1 MTHFYSAESVTAGH
15 PDKLCDQ
22 IADTVLDGCLAL
34 DRNARVACEVLAT
47 KGHIILAGEIS
58 TAVMPDLGKLTR
70 EALENAG
77 YNPKDFEIESLIH
90 PQSPDI
96 EAAVNDPLDAES
108 DPNAIGAGD
117 QCVVVGYAT
126 DETPE
131 MLPLP
136 VVLAHRL
143 TSRLTWAC
151 INDEQKRFGPDGK
164 AMAIV
169 EYEDERPV
177 RVARIV
183 VSFQH
188 APEVDPTDLTE
199 LIWQNVILSALK
211 GMPYDDSLELILNPG
226 GHFVLGGPDAD
237 TGLTGRKLAVDAYG
251 PFVPTGG
258 GAFSGKDPTKLD
270 RSGAYM
276 ARCVAKKHC
285 GQRHR
290 TAMPGHADLRH
301 RHGKAAGGGGGHLRH
316 RPALRGRLPCGG
328 GAKRVRPDPGRHH
341 YRTGPAA
348 ADLRPYRGGRPLWP
362 RRFPL
367 GKARPHRPA
376 DGDHTVICPAS
387 PKNRSPPRGG

>member
-1 MTHFYSAESVTAGH
+1 MTHFYSAESVTDGH

-22 IADTVLDGCLAL
+22 IADTVPDGCLTL

-47 KGHIILAGEIS
+47 KGHIVLAGEIS
-58 TAVMPDLGKLTR
+58 TTVMPDLGKLTR

-96 EAAVNDPLDAES
+96 EAVVNDPLDAES

-143 TSRLTWAC
+143 TSRLTWAR

-169 EYEDERPV
+169 EYERPV

-199 LIWQNVILSALK
+199 LIWRDVILSALK

-276 ARCVAKKHC
+276 ARCIAKNLVTSRFARRCQVTLTYAIGMAKPLAVEVDTFGTGLLC
-285 GQRHR
+285 EDDCLAAAVQSAFDLTPAGIITELDLQRPIYAR
-290 TAMPGHADLRH
+290 TAV
-301 RHGKAAGGGGGHLRH
+301 GGHF
-316 RPALRGRLPCGG
+316 GRDDLPWE
-328 GAKRVRPDPGRHH
+328 RLD
-341 YRTGPAA
+341 RTGLLMATI
-348 ADLRPYRGGRPLWP
+348 R
-362 RRFPL
+362 
-367 GKARPHRPA
+367 
-376 DGDHTVICPAS
+376 
-387 PKNRSPPRGG
+387 

>member
-22 IADTVLDGCLAL
+22 IADTVLDGCLTL

-47 KGHIILAGEIS
+47 KGHIVLAGEIS
-58 TAVMPDLGKLTR
+58 TTVMPDLGKLTR

-164 AMAIV
+164 AMAII
-169 EYEDERPV
+169 EYEDDRPV

-199 LIWQNVILSALK
+199 LIWRDVILSALK

-276 ARCVAKKHC
+276 ARCVAKNIVAS
-285 GQRHR
+285 GIAQRCQVTLTYAIGMAKPLAVEVDTFGTGLLCEDDCLAVAVQSAFDLTPAGIITELDLQRPIYAR
-290 TAMPGHADLRH
+290 TAV
-301 RHGKAAGGGGGHLRH
+301 GGHF
-316 RPALRGRLPCGG
+316 GRE
-328 GAKRVRPDPGRHH
+328 D
-341 YRTGPAA
+341 
-348 ADLRPYRGGRPLWP
+348 
-362 RRFPL
+362 FPWEKL
-367 GKARPHRPA
+367 
-376 DGDHTVICPAS
+376 DHTGLLMATI
-387 PKNRSPPRGG
+387 R

>member
-22 IADTVLDGCLAL
+22 IADAVLDGCLAL

-47 KGHIILAGEIS
+47 KGHIVLAGEIS
-58 TAVMPDLGKLTR
+58 TAVMPDIGKLTR

-77 YNPKDFEIESLIH
+77 YNSKDFEIESLIH

-96 EAAVNDPLDAES
+96 EAAVNDPLDAETDS
-108 DPNAIGAGD
+108 NAIGAGD

-164 AMAIV
+164 AMAVV
-169 EYEDERPV
+169 EYEDDIPV
-177 RVARIV
+177 KVAKIV
-183 VSFQH
+183 LSFQH
-188 APEVDPTDLTE
+188 AAEVDPTDLTE
-199 LIWQNVILSALK
+199 LVWQDVVLSALK
-211 GMPYDDSLELILNPG
+211 GLPYDDSLELILNPG
-226 GHFVLGGPDAD
+226 GRFVLGGPDAD

-276 ARCVAKKHC
+276 ARCVAKNIVAS
-285 GQRHR
+285 GIAQRCQVTLTYAIGMAKPLAVEVNTFGTGLLCEDDCLAVAVQTAFDLTPAGIITELDLQRPIYAR
-290 TAMPGHADLRH
+290 TAV
-301 RHGKAAGGGGGHLRH
+301 GGHF
-316 RPALRGRLPCGG
+316 GRDDFPWEKL
-328 GAKRVRPDPGRHH
+328 D
-341 YRTGPAA
+341 RTGLLMAT
-348 ADLRPYRGGRPLWP
+348 L
-362 RRFPL
+362 
-367 GKARPHRPA
+367 
-376 DGDHTVICPAS
+376 I
-387 PKNRSPPRGG
+387 

>member
-47 KGHIILAGEIS
+47 QGHVILAGEIS
-58 TAVMPDLGKLTR
+58 TTVMPDIGKLTR

-77 YNPKDFEIESLIH
+77 YNPKDFEIESPIH

-151 INDEQKRFGPDGK
+151 INDEQKRLGPDGK

-169 EYEDERPV
+169 EYEDDKPV

-199 LIWQNVILSALK
+199 LVWRDVILSALK
-211 GMPYDDSLELILNPG
+211 GMPYDDSLELLLNPG

-276 ARCVAKKHC
+276 ARCVAKNIVAS
-285 GQRHR
+285 GIAQRCQVTLTYAIGMAKPLAVEVDTFGTCLLCEDDCLAMAVQTAFDLTPAGIIIELDLQRPIYAR
-290 TAMPGHADLRH
+290 TAV
-301 RHGKAAGGGGGHLRH
+301 GGHF
-316 RPALRGRLPCGG
+316 GRDDLPWE
-328 GAKRVRPDPGRHH
+328 KLD
-341 YRTGPAA
+341 RTGLLMAT
-348 ADLRPYRGGRPLWP
+348 L
-362 RRFPL
+362 
-367 GKARPHRPA
+367 
-376 DGDHTVICPAS
+376 I
-387 PKNRSPPRGG
+387 

>member
-1 MTHFYSAESVTAGH
+1 MTHFYSAESVTACH

-58 TAVMPDLGKLTR
+58 TAVMLDLGKLTR

-151 INDEQKRFGPDGK
+151 INDEQKRLGPDGK
-164 AMAIV
+164 AMVIV
-169 EYEDERPV
+169 EYEDDRPV

-188 APEVDPTDLTE
+188 APEVDPTDLSE
-199 LIWQNVILSALK
+199 LVWRDVILSALK

-276 ARCVAKKHC
+276 ARCVAKNIVAS
-285 GQRHR
+285 GIAQRCQITLTYAIGMAKPLAVEVDTFGTGLLCEDDCLAVAVQTAFDLTPAGIITELDLQRPIYAR
-290 TAMPGHADLRH
+290 TAV
-301 RHGKAAGGGGGHLRH
+301 GGHF
-316 RPALRGRLPCGG
+316 GREDLPWE
-328 GAKRVRPDPGRHH
+328 KLD
-341 YRTGPAA
+341 RTGLLMAT
-348 ADLRPYRGGRPLWP
+348 LL
-362 RRFPL
+362 
-367 GKARPHRPA
+367 
-376 DGDHTVICPAS
+376 
-387 PKNRSPPRGG
+387 

>member
-276 ARCVAKKHC
+276 ARCVAKNIVAS
-285 GQRHR
+285 GIAQRCQVTLTYAIGMAKPLAVEVDTFGTGLLCEDDCLAVAVQSAFDLTPAGIITELDLQRPIYAR
-290 TAMPGHADLRH
+290 TAV
-301 RHGKAAGGGGGHLRH
+301 GGHF
-316 RPALRGRLPCGG
+316 GRE
-328 GAKRVRPDPGRHH
+328 D
-341 YRTGPAA
+341 
-348 ADLRPYRGGRPLWP
+348 
-362 RRFPL
+362 FPWEKL
-367 GKARPHRPA
+367 
-376 DGDHTVICPAS
+376 DHTGLLMATI
-387 PKNRSPPRGG
+387 R

>member
-22 IADTVLDGCLAL
+22 IADAVLDGCLAL

-47 KGHIILAGEIS
+47 KGHIVLAGEIS
-58 TAVMPDLGKLTR
+58 TAVMPDIGKLTR

-77 YNPKDFEIESLIH
+77 YNSKDFEIESLIH

-108 DPNAIGAGD
+108 NPDAIGAGD

-151 INDEQKRFGPDGK
+151 INDEQKRISPDGK
-164 AMAIV
+164 AMVIV

-188 APEVDPTDLTE
+188 APEVNPADLTE
-199 LIWQNVILSALK
+199 LVWQDVILSALK

-226 GHFVLGGPDAD
+226 GRFALGGPDAD
-237 TGLTGRKLAVDAYG
+237 PGLTGRKLAVDAYG

-258 GAFSGKDPTKLD
+258 GAFSGKDSTKLD

-276 ARCVAKKHC
+276 ARCVAKNIVAS
-285 GQRHR
+285 GIAQRCQVTLTYAIGMAKPLAVEVDTFGTGLLCEDDCLAVAVQSAFDLTPAGIITELDLQRPIYAR
-290 TAMPGHADLRH
+290 TAVAGHF
-301 RHGKAAGGGGGHLRH
+301 
-316 RPALRGRLPCGG
+316 GREDFPWEKL
-328 GAKRVRPDPGRHH
+328 D
-341 YRTGPAA
+341 RTGLLMAT
-348 ADLRPYRGGRPLWP
+348 LL
-362 RRFPL
+362 
-367 GKARPHRPA
+367 
-376 DGDHTVICPAS
+376 
-387 PKNRSPPRGG
+387 

>member
-47 KGHIILAGEIS
+47 EGHIILAGEIS
-58 TAVMPDLGKLTR
+58 TTVMPNLGKLTR

-169 EYEDERPV
+169 EYEDDIPV
-177 RVARIV
+177 KVAKIV
-183 VSFQH
+183 MSFQH

-199 LIWQNVILSALK
+199 PIWKNVILSALK
-211 GMPYDDSLELILNPG
+211 GLPYDDSLELILNPG

-276 ARCVAKKHC
+276 ARCVAKNIVAS
-285 GQRHR
+285 GIAQRCQVSLTYAIGMAKPLAVEVDTFGTGLLCEDDCLAVAVQTAFDLTPAGIITELDLQRPIYAR
-290 TAMPGHADLRH
+290 TAV
-301 RHGKAAGGGGGHLRH
+301 GGHF
-316 RPALRGRLPCGG
+316 GREDFPWEKL
-328 GAKRVRPDPGRHH
+328 D
-341 YRTGPAA
+341 RTGLLMAT
-348 ADLRPYRGGRPLWP
+348 LL
-362 RRFPL
+362 
-367 GKARPHRPA
+367 
-376 DGDHTVICPAS
+376 
-387 PKNRSPPRGG
+387 

>member
-47 KGHIILAGEIS
+47 EGHIILAGEIS
-58 TAVMPDLGKLTR
+58 TTVMPDLGKLTR

-169 EYEDERPV
+169 EYEDDIPV
-177 RVARIV
+177 KVAKIV
-183 VSFQH
+183 MSFQH

-199 LIWQNVILSALK
+199 PIWKNVILSALK
-211 GMPYDDSLELILNPG
+211 GLPYDDSLELILNPG

-276 ARCVAKKHC
+276 ARCVAKNIVAS
-285 GQRHR
+285 GIAQRCQVTLTYAIGMAKPLAVEVDTFGTGLLCEDDCLALAVQTAFDLTPAGIITELDLQRPIYAR
-290 TAMPGHADLRH
+290 TAV
-301 RHGKAAGGGGGHLRH
+301 GGHF
-316 RPALRGRLPCGG
+316 GREDFPWEKL
-328 GAKRVRPDPGRHH
+328 D
-341 YRTGPAA
+341 RTGLLMATI
-348 ADLRPYRGGRPLWP
+348 R
-362 RRFPL
+362 
-367 GKARPHRPA
+367 
-376 DGDHTVICPAS
+376 
-387 PKNRSPPRGG
+387 

>member
-1 MTHFYSAESVTAGH
+1 MIHFYSAESVTEGH

-22 IADTVLDGCLAL
+22 IADAVLDGCLTL
-34 DRNARVACEVLAT
+34 DRNARVACEVAAT
-47 KGHIILAGEIS
+47 KGHIFLMGEI
-58 TAVMPDLGKLTR
+58 TASARPDEAEIAR
-70 EALENAG
+70 EVLRHVG
-77 YNPKDFEIESLIH
+77 YDPKDYEIHTLIH

-96 EAAVNDPLDAES
+96 EAAVNDPLDTGA
-108 DPNAIGAGD
+108 DPDAIGAGD

-143 TSRLTWAC
+143 TSCLTLARLTGAVPGL
-151 INDEQKRFGPDGK
+151 GPDGK

-169 EYEDERPV
+169 EYEDDIPLK
-177 RVARIV
+177 VAKIV
-183 VSFQH
+183 LSFQH
-188 APEVDPTDLTE
+188 TPEVDPTDLTE
-199 LIWQNVILSALK
+199 PIWKNVILAALK

-276 ARCVAKKHC
+276 ARCVAKNIVAS
-285 GQRHR
+285 GIAQRCQITLTYAIGMAKPLAVEVDTFGTGLLCEDDCLAVAVQTAFDLTPAGIITELDLQRPIYAR
-290 TAMPGHADLRH
+290 TAV
-301 RHGKAAGGGGGHLRH
+301 GGHF
-316 RPALRGRLPCGG
+316 GREDFPWEKL
-328 GAKRVRPDPGRHH
+328 D
-341 YRTGPAA
+341 RTGLLMAT
-348 ADLRPYRGGRPLWP
+348 L
-362 RRFPL
+362 
-367 GKARPHRPA
+367 
-376 DGDHTVICPAS
+376 I
-387 PKNRSPPRGG
+387 

>member
-151 INDEQKRFGPDGK
+151 INDEQKRLGPDGK
-164 AMAIV
+164 AMVIV
-169 EYEDERPV
+169 EYEDDRPV

-226 GHFVLGGPDAD
+226 GHFVLGGPNAD

-276 ARCVAKKHC
+276 ARCVAKNIVAS
-285 GQRHR
+285 GIAQRCQVTLTYAIGMAKPLAVEVDTFGTGLLCEDDCLAVAVQSAFDLTPAGIITELDLQRPIYAR
-290 TAMPGHADLRH
+290 TAV
-301 RHGKAAGGGGGHLRH
+301 GGHF
-316 RPALRGRLPCGG
+316 GREDFPWEKL
-328 GAKRVRPDPGRHH
+328 D
-341 YRTGPAA
+341 RTGLLMAT
-348 ADLRPYRGGRPLWP
+348 LL
-362 RRFPL
+362 
-367 GKARPHRPA
+367 
-376 DGDHTVICPAS
+376 
-387 PKNRSPPRGG
+387 

>member
-1 MTHFYSAESVTAGH
+1 
-15 PDKLCDQ
+15 
-22 IADTVLDGCLAL
+22 
-34 DRNARVACEVLAT
+34 
-47 KGHIILAGEIS
+47 
-58 TAVMPDLGKLTR
+58 MPDLGKLTR

-169 EYEDERPV
+169 EYEDDIPV
-177 RVARIV
+177 KVAKIV
-183 VSFQH
+183 MSFQH
-188 APEVDPTDLTE
+188 APEVDPADLTE
-199 LIWQNVILSALK
+199 LIWRDVILSALK
-211 GMPYDDSLELILNPG
+211 GMPYDGSLGLILNPG

-276 ARCVAKKHC
+276 ARCVAKNIVAS
-285 GQRHR
+285 GIAQRCQVTLTYAIGMAKPLAVEVDTFGTGLLCEDDCLAVAVQ
-290 TAMPGHADLRH
+290 TAFDLTP
-301 RHGKAAGGGGGHLRH
+301 AGIITELDLQRPIYAHTAVGGHF
-316 RPALRGRLPCGG
+316 GREDFPWEKL
-328 GAKRVRPDPGRHH
+328 D
-341 YRTGPAA
+341 RTGLLMATI
-348 ADLRPYRGGRPLWP
+348 R
-362 RRFPL
+362 
-367 GKARPHRPA
+367 
-376 DGDHTVICPAS
+376 
-387 PKNRSPPRGG
+387 

>member
-151 INDEQKRFGPDGK
+151 INDEQKRLGPDGK
-164 AMAIV
+164 AMVIV
-169 EYEDERPV
+169 EYEDDRPV

-226 GHFVLGGPDAD
+226 GHFVLGGPNAD

-276 ARCVAKKHC
+276 ARCVAKNIVAS
-285 GQRHR
+285 GIAQRSQASLTYAIGMAKPLAVEVDTFGTGLLCEDDCLAVAVQSAFDLTPAGIITELDLQRPIYAR
-290 TAMPGHADLRH
+290 TAV
-301 RHGKAAGGGGGHLRH
+301 GGHF
-316 RPALRGRLPCGG
+316 GREDFPWEKL
-328 GAKRVRPDPGRHH
+328 D
-341 YRTGPAA
+341 RTGLLMATI
-348 ADLRPYRGGRPLWP
+348 R
-362 RRFPL
+362 
-367 GKARPHRPA
+367 
-376 DGDHTVICPAS
+376 
-387 PKNRSPPRGG
+387 

>member
-22 IADTVLDGCLAL
+22 IADAVLDGCLAL

-47 KGHIILAGEIS
+47 KGHIVLAGEIS
-58 TAVMPDLGKLTR
+58 TTVMPNLGKLTR

-77 YNPKDFEIESLIH
+77 YNSKDFEIESLIH

-96 EAAVNDPLDAES
+96 EAAVNDPLDAET
-108 DPNAIGAGD
+108 DPDAIGAGD

-143 TSRLTWAC
+143 PSRVTWAC
-151 INDEQKRFGPDGK
+151 INDEQKRLGPDGK

-169 EYEDERPV
+169 EYEDDKPV

-188 APEVDPTDLTE
+188 APEVDPADLTE
-199 LIWQNVILSALK
+199 LVWRDVILSALK
-211 GMPYDDSLELILNPG
+211 GIPYDDSLELILNPG

-276 ARCVAKKHC
+276 ARCVAKNIVAS
-285 GQRHR
+285 GIAQRCQVTLTYAIGMAKPLAVEVNTFGTGLLCEDDCLAVAVQTAFDLTPAGIITELDLQRPIYSR
-290 TAMPGHADLRH
+290 TAV
-301 RHGKAAGGGGGHLRH
+301 GGHF
-316 RPALRGRLPCGG
+316 GRDDFPWEKL
-328 GAKRVRPDPGRHH
+328 D
-341 YRTGPAA
+341 RTGLLMAT
-348 ADLRPYRGGRPLWP
+348 L
-362 RRFPL
+362 
-367 GKARPHRPA
+367 
-376 DGDHTVICPAS
+376 I
-387 PKNRSPPRGG
+387 

>member
-1 MTHFYSAESVTAGH
+1 MTRFYSAESVTAGH

-151 INDEQKRFGPDGK
+151 INDEQKRLGPDGK
-164 AMAIV
+164 AMVIV
-169 EYEDERPV
+169 EYEDDRPV

-226 GHFVLGGPDAD
+226 GHFVLGGPNAD

-276 ARCVAKKHC
+276 ARCVAKNIVAS
-285 GQRHR
+285 GIAQRCQVSLTYAIGMAKPLAVEVDTFGTGLLCEDDCLAVAVQTAFDLTPAGIITELDLQRPIYAR
-290 TAMPGHADLRH
+290 TAV
-301 RHGKAAGGGGGHLRH
+301 GGHF
-316 RPALRGRLPCGG
+316 GREDFPWEKL
-328 GAKRVRPDPGRHH
+328 D
-341 YRTGPAA
+341 RTGLLMAT
-348 ADLRPYRGGRPLWP
+348 LL
-362 RRFPL
+362 
-367 GKARPHRPA
+367 
-376 DGDHTVICPAS
+376 
-387 PKNRSPPRGG
+387 

>member
-47 KGHIILAGEIS
+47 QGHVILAGEIS
-58 TAVMPDLGKLTR
+58 TTVMPDIGKLTR

-151 INDEQKRFGPDGK
+151 INDEQKRLGPDGK

-169 EYEDERPV
+169 EYEDDKPV

-199 LIWQNVILSALK
+199 LVWRDVILSALK
-211 GMPYDDSLELILNPG
+211 GMPYDDSLELLLNPG

-276 ARCVAKKHC
+276 ARCVAKNIVAS
-285 GQRHR
+285 GIAQRCQVTLTYAIGMAKPLAVEVDTFGTGLLCEDDCLAVAVQTAFDLTPAGIITELDLQRPIYAR
-290 TAMPGHADLRH
+290 TAV
-301 RHGKAAGGGGGHLRH
+301 GGHF
-316 RPALRGRLPCGG
+316 GREDFPWEKL
-328 GAKRVRPDPGRHH
+328 D
-341 YRTGPAA
+341 RTGLLMAT
-348 ADLRPYRGGRPLWP
+348 LL
-362 RRFPL
+362 
-367 GKARPHRPA
+367 
-376 DGDHTVICPAS
+376 
-387 PKNRSPPRGG
+387 

>member
-47 KGHIILAGEIS
+47 QGHVILAGEIS
-58 TAVMPDLGKLTR
+58 TTVMPDIGKLTR

-151 INDEQKRFGPDGK
+151 INDEQKRLGPDGK

-169 EYEDERPV
+169 EYEDDKPV

-199 LIWQNVILSALK
+199 LVWRDVILSALK
-211 GMPYDDSLELILNPG
+211 GMPYDDSLELLLNPG

-276 ARCVAKKHC
+276 ARCVAKNIVAS
-285 GQRHR
+285 GIAQRCQVTLTYAIGMAKPLAVEVDTFGTCLLCEDDCLAMAVQTAFDLTPAGIIIELDLQRPIYAR
-290 TAMPGHADLRH
+290 TAV
-301 RHGKAAGGGGGHLRH
+301 GGHF
-316 RPALRGRLPCGG
+316 GRDDLPWE
-328 GAKRVRPDPGRHH
+328 KLD
-341 YRTGPAA
+341 RTGLLMA
-348 ADLRPYRGGRPLWP
+348 
-362 RRFPL
+362 
-367 GKARPHRPA
+367 
-376 DGDHTVICPAS
+376 TMI
-387 PKNRSPPRGG
+387 

>member
-47 KGHIILAGEIS
+47 KGHIVLAGEIS
-58 TAVMPDLGKLTR
+58 TTVMPDLGKLTR

-164 AMAIV
+164 AMVIV
-169 EYEDERPV
+169 EYEDDRPV

-188 APEVDPTDLTE
+188 APEVDPTDLSE
-199 LIWQNVILSALK
+199 LVWRDVILSALK

-270 RSGAYM
+270 RSGVYM
-276 ARCVAKKHC
+276 ARCVAKNIVAS
-285 GQRHR
+285 GIAQRCQVSLTYAIGMAKPLAVEVDTFGTGLLCEDDCLAVAVQTAFDLTPAGIITELDLQRPIYAR
-290 TAMPGHADLRH
+290 TAV
-301 RHGKAAGGGGGHLRH
+301 GGHF
-316 RPALRGRLPCGG
+316 GREDFPWEKL
-328 GAKRVRPDPGRHH
+328 D
-341 YRTGPAA
+341 RTGLLMATI
-348 ADLRPYRGGRPLWP
+348 R
-362 RRFPL
+362 
-367 GKARPHRPA
+367 
-376 DGDHTVICPAS
+376 
-387 PKNRSPPRGG
+387 

>member
-34 DRNARVACEVLAT
+34 DRNSRVACEVMAT
-47 KGHIILAGEIS
+47 QGHVILAGEIS
-58 TAVMPDLGKLTR
+58 TAAMPDLGKLTR
-70 EALENAG
+70 EALANAG
-77 YNPKDFEIESLIH
+77 YDPKDYEIQSLIH

-151 INDEQKRFGPDGK
+151 INDEQKRLGPDGK
-164 AMAIV
+164 AMVIV
-169 EYEDERPV
+169 EYEDDRPV

-226 GHFVLGGPDAD
+226 GHFVLGGPNAD

-258 GAFSGKDPTKLD
+258 GAFSGQDPTKLD

-276 ARCVAKKHC
+276 ARCVAKNIVAS
-285 GQRHR
+285 GIAQRCQVSLTYAIGMAKPLAVEVDTFGTGLLCEDDCLAVAVQTAFDLTPAGIITELDLQRPIYAR
-290 TAMPGHADLRH
+290 TAV
-301 RHGKAAGGGGGHLRH
+301 GGHF
-316 RPALRGRLPCGG
+316 GREDFPWEKL
-328 GAKRVRPDPGRHH
+328 D
-341 YRTGPAA
+341 RTGLLMATI
-348 ADLRPYRGGRPLWP
+348 R
-362 RRFPL
+362 
-367 GKARPHRPA
+367 
-376 DGDHTVICPAS
+376 
-387 PKNRSPPRGG
+387 

>member
-22 IADTVLDGCLAL
+22 IADAVLDGCLAL

-47 KGHIILAGEIS
+47 QGHIVLAGEIS
-58 TAVMPDLGKLTR
+58 TTVMPDIGKLTR
-70 EALENAG
+70 EALKNAG

-164 AMAIV
+164 AMVIV
-169 EYEDERPV
+169 EYEDDRPV

-188 APEVDPTDLTE
+188 APEVDPTDLSE
-199 LIWQNVILSALK
+199 LVWRDVILSALK

-276 ARCVAKKHC
+276 ARCVAKNIVAS
-285 GQRHR
+285 GIAQRCQVTLTYAIGMAKPLAVEVDTFGTGLLCEDDCLAVAVQTAFDLTPAGIITELDLQRPIYAR
-290 TAMPGHADLRH
+290 TAV
-301 RHGKAAGGGGGHLRH
+301 GGHF
-316 RPALRGRLPCGG
+316 GRDDLPWE
-328 GAKRVRPDPGRHH
+328 K
-341 YRTGPAA
+341 
-348 ADLRPYRGGRPLWP
+348 L
-362 RRFPL
+362 
-367 GKARPHRPA
+367 
-376 DGDHTVICPAS
+376 DHTGLLMATI
-387 PKNRSPPRGG
+387 R

>member
-151 INDEQKRFGPDGK
+151 INDEQKRLGPDGK
-164 AMAIV
+164 AMVIV
-169 EYEDERPV
+169 EYEDDRPV

-226 GHFVLGGPDAD
+226 GHFALGGPDAD

-276 ARCVAKKHC
+276 ARCVAKNIVAS
-285 GQRHR
+285 GIAQRCQVSLTYAIGMAKPLAVEVDTFGTGLLCEDDCLAVAVQTAFDLTPAGIITELDLQRPIYAR
-290 TAMPGHADLRH
+290 TAV
-301 RHGKAAGGGGGHLRH
+301 GGHF
-316 RPALRGRLPCGG
+316 GREDFPWEKL
-328 GAKRVRPDPGRHH
+328 D
-341 YRTGPAA
+341 RTGLLMAT
-348 ADLRPYRGGRPLWP
+348 LL
-362 RRFPL
+362 
-367 GKARPHRPA
+367 
-376 DGDHTVICPAS
+376 
-387 PKNRSPPRGG
+387 

>member
-169 EYEDERPV
+169 EYEEDKPV

-188 APEVDPTDLTE
+188 APGVDPADLTE
-199 LIWQNVILSALK
+199 LVWQDVILSALK

-226 GHFVLGGPDAD
+226 GRFAMGGPDAD

-276 ARCVAKKHC
+276 ARCVAKNIVAS
-285 GQRHR
+285 GIAQRCQVSLTYAIGMAKPLAVEVDTFGTGLLCEDDCLAVAVQSAFDLTPAGIITELDLQRPIYAR
-290 TAMPGHADLRH
+290 TAV
-301 RHGKAAGGGGGHLRH
+301 GGHF
-316 RPALRGRLPCGG
+316 GREDFPWEKL
-328 GAKRVRPDPGRHH
+328 D
-341 YRTGPAA
+341 RTGLLMATI
-348 ADLRPYRGGRPLWP
+348 R
-362 RRFPL
+362 
-367 GKARPHRPA
+367 
-376 DGDHTVICPAS
+376 
-387 PKNRSPPRGG
+387 

>member
-22 IADTVLDGCLAL
+22 IADAVLDGCLAL

-47 KGHIILAGEIS
+47 QGHIVLAGEIS
-58 TAVMPDLGKLTR
+58 TTVMPDIGKLTR
-70 EALENAG
+70 EALKNAG

-96 EAAVNDPLDAES
+96 EAAVNNPLDAES

-276 ARCVAKKHC
+276 ARCVAKNIVAS
-285 GQRHR
+285 GIAQRCQVTLTYAIGMAKPLAVEVDTFGTGLLCEDDCLAVAVQSAFDLTPAGIITELDLQRPIYAR
-290 TAMPGHADLRH
+290 TAV
-301 RHGKAAGGGGGHLRH
+301 GGHF
-316 RPALRGRLPCGG
+316 GRE
-328 GAKRVRPDPGRHH
+328 D
-341 YRTGPAA
+341 
-348 ADLRPYRGGRPLWP
+348 
-362 RRFPL
+362 FPWEKL
-367 GKARPHRPA
+367 
-376 DGDHTVICPAS
+376 DHTGLLMATI
-387 PKNRSPPRGG
+387 R

>member
-1 MTHFYSAESVTAGH
+1 MTHFYSAESVTGGH

-47 KGHIILAGEIS
+47 KGHIVLAGEIS
-58 TAVMPDLGKLTR
+58 TTVMPDLGKLTR

-164 AMAIV
+164 AMVIV
-169 EYEDERPV
+169 EYEDDRPV

-188 APEVDPTDLTE
+188 APEVDPTDLSE
-199 LIWQNVILSALK
+199 LVWRDVILSALK

-276 ARCVAKKHC
+276 ARCVAKNIVAS
-285 GQRHR
+285 GIAQRCQVSLTYAIGMAKPLAVEVDTFGTGLLCEDDCLAVAVQTAFDLTPAGIITELDLQRPIYAR
-290 TAMPGHADLRH
+290 TAV
-301 RHGKAAGGGGGHLRH
+301 GGHF
-316 RPALRGRLPCGG
+316 GREDFPWEKL
-328 GAKRVRPDPGRHH
+328 D
-341 YRTGPAA
+341 RTGLLMATI
-348 ADLRPYRGGRPLWP
+348 R
-362 RRFPL
+362 
-367 GKARPHRPA
+367 
-376 DGDHTVICPAS
+376 
-387 PKNRSPPRGG
+387 

>member
-1 MTHFYSAESVTAGH
+1 MGEITASARPNEAE
-15 PDKLCDQ
+15 
-22 IADTVLDGCLAL
+22 IA
-34 DRNARVACEVLAT
+34 REVLR
-47 KGHIILAGEIS
+47 H
-58 TAVMPDLGKLTR
+58 V
-70 EALENAG
+70 G
-77 YNPKDFEIESLIH
+77 YDPKDYEIHTLIH

-96 EAAVNDPLDAES
+96 EAAVNAPLDTGA
-108 DPNAIGAGD
+108 DPDAIGAGD

-143 TSRLTWAC
+143 TSRLTWAR

-169 EYEDERPV
+169 EYEEDKPV

-188 APEVDPTDLTE
+188 APDVAPADLTE
-199 LIWQNVILSALK
+199 LVWQDVILSALK

-226 GHFVLGGPDAD
+226 GRFVLGGPDAD

-276 ARCVAKKHC
+276 ARCVAKNIVAS
-285 GQRHR
+285 GIAQRCQVTLTYAIGMAKPLAVEVDTFGTCLLCEDDCLAVAVQ
-290 TAMPGHADLRH
+290 TAFDPT
-301 RHGKAAGGGGGHLRH
+301 
-316 RPALRGRLPCGG
+316 
-328 GAKRVRPDPGRHH
+328 PGRHH
-341 YRTGPAA
+341 YGTGLAA
-348 ADLRPYRGGRPLWP
+348 ADLCPHGGGRPLWP
-362 RRFPL
+362 GRFSL
-367 GKARPHRPA
+367 GETRPHRPA
-376 DGDHTVICPAS
+376 DGDPDLKWRVS
-387 PKNRSPPRGG
+387 PKNRSPPRGR

>member
-143 TSRLTWAC
+143 TSRLTWARL
-151 INDEQKRFGPDGK
+151 NDEQKRFGPDGK

-188 APEVDPTDLTE
+188 APGVEPADLSE
-199 LIWQNVILSALK
+199 IVWRDVILSALK

-226 GHFVLGGPDAD
+226 GRFVLGGPDAD
-237 TGLTGRKLAVDAYG
+237 TGLTGRKLAVDGYG

-276 ARCVAKKHC
+276 ARCVAKNIVASGIARRCQVTLTYAIGMAKPLAVEVDTFGTGLLC
-285 GQRHR
+285 EDDCLAAAVQTAFDLTPAGIITELDLQRPIYAR
-290 TAMPGHADLRH
+290 TAV
-301 RHGKAAGGGGGHLRH
+301 GGHF
-316 RPALRGRLPCGG
+316 GREDLPWE
-328 GAKRVRPDPGRHH
+328 K
-341 YRTGPAA
+341 
-348 ADLRPYRGGRPLWP
+348 L
-362 RRFPL
+362 
-367 GKARPHRPA
+367 
-376 DGDHTVICPAS
+376 DHTGLLMATLI
-387 PKNRSPPRGG
+387 

>member
-34 DRNARVACEVLAT
+34 YRNARVACEGLAT

-276 ARCVAKKHC
+276 ARCVAKNIVAS
-285 GQRHR
+285 GIAQRCQVTLTYAIGMAKPLAVEVDTFGTGLLCEDDCLAVAVQSAFDLTPAGIITELDLQRPIYAR
-290 TAMPGHADLRH
+290 TAV
-301 RHGKAAGGGGGHLRH
+301 GGHF
-316 RPALRGRLPCGG
+316 GRE
-328 GAKRVRPDPGRHH
+328 D
-341 YRTGPAA
+341 
-348 ADLRPYRGGRPLWP
+348 
-362 RRFPL
+362 FPWEKL
-367 GKARPHRPA
+367 
-376 DGDHTVICPAS
+376 DHTGLLMATI
-387 PKNRSPPRGG
+387 R

>member
-22 IADTVLDGCLAL
+22 IADAVLDGCLAL

-47 KGHIILAGEIS
+47 KGHIVLAGEIS
-58 TAVMPDLGKLTR
+58 TTVMPNLGKLTR

-77 YNPKDFEIESLIH
+77 YNSKDFEIESLIH

-96 EAAVNDPLDAES
+96 EAAVNDPLDTGA
-108 DPNAIGAGD
+108 DPDAIGAGD

-143 TSRLTWAC
+143 TSRLSWVC

-164 AMAIV
+164 AMAVV
-169 EYEDERPV
+169 EYEDDIPV
-177 RVARIV
+177 KVAKIV
-183 VSFQH
+183 LSFQH
-188 APEVDPTDLTE
+188 AAEVDPTDLTE
-199 LIWQNVILSALK
+199 LVWRDVVLSALK
-211 GMPYDDSLELILNPG
+211 GLPYDDSLELILNPG
-226 GHFVLGGPDAD
+226 GRFVLGGPDAD

-276 ARCVAKKHC
+276 ARCVAKNIVAS
-285 GQRHR
+285 GIAQRCQVTLTYAIGMAKPLAVEVNTFGTSLLCEGDWLAAAVQSAFDLTPAGIITELDLQRPIYAR
-290 TAMPGHADLRH
+290 TAV
-301 RHGKAAGGGGGHLRH
+301 GGHFG
-316 RPALRGRLPCGG
+316 RGDFPWE
-328 GAKRVRPDPGRHH
+328 KID
-341 YRTGPAA
+341 RTGLLMAT
-348 ADLRPYRGGRPLWP
+348 L
-362 RRFPL
+362 
-367 GKARPHRPA
+367 
-376 DGDHTVICPAS
+376 I
-387 PKNRSPPRGG
+387 

>member
-47 KGHIILAGEIS
+47 QGHVILAGEIS
-58 TAVMPDLGKLTR
+58 TTVMPDIGKLTR

-151 INDEQKRFGPDGK
+151 INDEQKRLGPDGK

-169 EYEDERPV
+169 EYEDDKPV

-199 LIWQNVILSALK
+199 LVWRDVILSALK
-211 GMPYDDSLELILNPG
+211 GMPYDDSLELLLNPG

-276 ARCVAKKHC
+276 ARCVAKNIVAS
-285 GQRHR
+285 GIAQRCQVTLTYAIGMAKPLAVEVDTFGTCLLCEDDCLAMAVQTAFDLTPAGIIIELDLQRPIYAR
-290 TAMPGHADLRH
+290 TAV
-301 RHGKAAGGGGGHLRH
+301 GGHF
-316 RPALRGRLPCGG
+316 GRDDLPWE
-328 GAKRVRPDPGRHH
+328 KLD
-341 YRTGPAA
+341 RTGLLMAT
-348 ADLRPYRGGRPLWP
+348 L
-362 RRFPL
+362 
-367 GKARPHRPA
+367 
-376 DGDHTVICPAS
+376 I
-387 PKNRSPPRGG
+387 

>member
-22 IADTVLDGCLAL
+22 IADAVLDGCLAL

-47 KGHIILAGEIS
+47 KGHIVLAGEIS
-58 TAVMPDLGKLTR
+58 TTVMPNLGKLTR

-77 YNPKDFEIESLIH
+77 YNSKDFEIESLIH

-96 EAAVNDPLDAES
+96 EAAVNDPLDAET
-108 DPNAIGAGD
+108 DPDAIGAGD

-151 INDEQKRFGPDGK
+151 INDEQKRLGPDGK

-169 EYEDERPV
+169 EYEDDKPV

-188 APEVDPTDLTE
+188 APEVDPADLTE
-199 LIWQNVILSALK
+199 LVWRDVILSALK
-211 GMPYDDSLELILNPG
+211 GIPYDDSLELILNPG

-276 ARCVAKKHC
+276 ARCVAKNIVAS
-285 GQRHR
+285 GIAQRCQVTLTYAIGMAKPLAVEVNTFGTGLLCEDDCLAVAVQTAFDLTPAGIITELDLQRPIYSR
-290 TAMPGHADLRH
+290 TAV
-301 RHGKAAGGGGGHLRH
+301 GGHF
-316 RPALRGRLPCGG
+316 GRDDFPWEKL
-328 GAKRVRPDPGRHH
+328 D
-341 YRTGPAA
+341 RTGLLMAT
-348 ADLRPYRGGRPLWP
+348 L
-362 RRFPL
+362 
-367 GKARPHRPA
+367 
-376 DGDHTVICPAS
+376 I
-387 PKNRSPPRGG
+387 

>member
-164 AMAIV
+164 AMVIV
-169 EYEDERPV
+169 EYEDDRPV

-276 ARCVAKKHC
+276 ARCVAKNIVAS
-285 GQRHR
+285 GIAQRCQVSLTYAIGMAKPLAVEVDTFGTGLLCEDDCLAVAVQTAFDLTPAGIITELDLQRPIYAR
-290 TAMPGHADLRH
+290 TAVGSHF
-301 RHGKAAGGGGGHLRH
+301 
-316 RPALRGRLPCGG
+316 GREDFPWEKL
-328 GAKRVRPDPGRHH
+328 D
-341 YRTGPAA
+341 RTGLLMATI
-348 ADLRPYRGGRPLWP
+348 R
-362 RRFPL
+362 
-367 GKARPHRPA
+367 
-376 DGDHTVICPAS
+376 
-387 PKNRSPPRGG
+387 

>member
-58 TAVMPDLGKLTR
+58 TAVMLDLGKLTR

-143 TSRLTWAC
+143 TSRLTWARL
-151 INDEQKRFGPDGK
+151 NDEQKRFGPDGK

-188 APEVDPTDLTE
+188 APGVEPADLSE
-199 LIWQNVILSALK
+199 IVWRDVILSALK

-226 GHFVLGGPDAD
+226 GHFVLGGPNAD

-276 ARCVAKKHC
+276 ARCVAKNIVAS
-285 GQRHR
+285 GIAQRCQVTLTYAIGMAKPLAVEVDTFGTGLLCEDDCLAVAVQTAFDLTPAGIITELDLQRPIYAR
-290 TAMPGHADLRH
+290 TAV
-301 RHGKAAGGGGGHLRH
+301 GGHF
-316 RPALRGRLPCGG
+316 GREDFPWEKL
-328 GAKRVRPDPGRHH
+328 D
-341 YRTGPAA
+341 RTGLLMAT
-348 ADLRPYRGGRPLWP
+348 LL
-362 RRFPL
+362 
-367 GKARPHRPA
+367 
-376 DGDHTVICPAS
+376 
-387 PKNRSPPRGG
+387 

>member
-276 ARCVAKKHC
+276 ARCVAKNIVAS
-285 GQRHR
+285 GIAQRCQVTLTYAIGMAKPLAVEVDTFGTGLLCEDDCLAVAVQSAFDLTPAGIITELDLQRPIYAR
-290 TAMPGHADLRH
+290 TAV
-301 RHGKAAGGGGGHLRH
+301 GGHF
-316 RPALRGRLPCGG
+316 GREDFPWEKL
-328 GAKRVRPDPGRHH
+328 D
-341 YRTGPAA
+341 RTGLLMATI
-348 ADLRPYRGGRPLWP
+348 R
-362 RRFPL
+362 
-367 GKARPHRPA
+367 
-376 DGDHTVICPAS
+376 
-387 PKNRSPPRGG
+387 